1 MLEGSGWAVGFS
13 PTTGGGVF
21 GDLFAQPLAISSGS
35 SKVSKAA
42 LFLGSMGIGYLL
54 LVAGVDFA
62 LAEGFAGI
70 FQGDAHA
77 LPVLVRA
84 VALLVRQ
91 RCARGVAGV
100 QGPDQLESDRAQ
112 CYK

>member
-13 PTTGGGVF
+13 PTTGGGEGGELV
-21 GDLFAQPLAISSGS
+21 AQALTISNGS
-35 SKVSKAA
+35 SQSSRAA
-42 LFLGSMGIGYLL
+42 FLLLGVGIGNLL
-54 LVAGVDFA
+54 LVAGVNLA
-62 LAEGFAGI
+62 LAERFAGI

-91 RCARGVAGV
+91 CRACSVTV
-100 QGPDQLESDRAQ
+100 MQGPDQLEPSGAER
-112 CYK
+112 YK